1 MLKNL
6 YASSYFDTEKYLPWV
21 SRLYPIFLFAYIQ
34 ASKKLYAKTKKNS
47 MPEEPATLLL
57 K

>member
-6 YASSYFDTEKYLPWV
+6 YASSYFYTENYQKCV

-34 ASKKLYAKTKKNS
+34 APNKVYAKTKKS
-47 MPEEPATLLL
+47 VFQKDQLPYF
-57 K
+57 